1 MDEDE
6 DEWQEHVEYE
16 TSTITVGRGTR
27 SFPLNIT
34 QVAELPATANLFMLL
49 EQSQRAAAGELNDT
63 EISGKKVW
71 AGSLLLC
78 QYLCERAV
86 GAELADR
93 CGRSVAIS
101 QDEVD
106 GYMNARDDD
115 GSGCNASRAEAST
128 CAVSGRRI
136 LELDP
141 CGFRFM

>member
-1 MDEDE
+1 MDEDG

-16 TSTITVGRGTR
+16 TSTITVGRGTH
-27 SFPLNIT
+27 SFPLHIT

-86 GAELADR
+86 GADVGLCVR
-93 CGRSVAIS
+93 
-101 QDEVD
+101 
-106 GYMNARDDD
+106 
-115 GSGCNASRAEAST
+115 
-128 CAVSGRRI
+128 VSGTGRMGLRC
-136 LELDP
+136 ENSTP
-141 CGFRFM
+141 WCRA